1 MKRFFLLM
9 IAGLFMTACGNQP
22 KQHTDSVVDTYTIEQ
37 LAVEPLVY
45 EGQTVRF
52 EGVID
57 HMCRH
62 SGDKMRVAQVD
73 NNTFSMQVMLGDMMD
88 QFSLEHEGA
97 EVIITGVLHTAIRNL
112 DELEDDQHDHG
123 DDDHDH
129 DHACDST
136 EEAIKR
142 MAEKGI
148 SPDIRPYVELI
159 AFEVK

>member
-1 MKRFFLLM
+1 MKRLFLLM
-9 IAGLFMTACGNQP
+9 VAGLIMTACGNQT
-22 KQHTDSVVDTYTIEQ
+22 QQQAESVVNTYTIEQ
-37 LAVEPLVY
+37 LAVDPLVY

-73 NNTFSMQVMLGDMMD
+73 NDTYSMQVMLGDMMNEFT
-88 QFSLEHEGA
+88 QEHEGA
-97 EVIITGVLHTAIRNL
+97 QVVITGVLHTAIRNL
-112 DELEDDQHDHG
+112 DELGEDHHDHG
-123 DDDHDH
+123 DDDH

-148 SPDIRPYVELI
+148 SPDIRPYVELM
-159 AFEVK
+159 AFELK

>member
-1 MKRFFLLM
+1 MKRFLLLM
-9 IAGLFMTACGNQP
+9 IAGLLMTACGSQP
-22 KQHTDSVVDTYTIEQ
+22 QQQAESVVNTYTIEQ

-73 NNTFSMQVMLGDMMD
+73 NDTYSMQVMLGDMMD
-88 QFSLEHEGA
+88 QFSQEHEGA
-97 EVIITGVLHTAIRNL
+97 GVVITGVLQTAIRNL
-112 DELEDDQHDHG
+112 DELEEDHH

-136 EEAIKR
+136 EEAIRR

>member
-1 MKRFFLLM
+1 MKRLFLLM
-9 IAGLFMTACGNQP
+9 VAGLIMTACGNQP
-22 KQHTDSVVDTYTIEQ
+22 RQQAESIVNTYTIEQ

-62 SGDKMRVAQVD
+62 SGDKMRVAQVGND
-73 NNTFSMQVMLGDMMD
+73 AFSMQVMLGNMMD
-88 QFSLEHEGA
+88 QFSQEHEGA
-97 EVIITGVLHTAIRNL
+97 EVVITGVLQTVIRNL
-112 DELEDDQHDHG
+112 DELEEDHHHH

-129 DHACDST
+129 DHDCDST
-136 EEAIKR
+136 EEAIRR

-148 SPDIRPYVELI
+148 SPDIRPYVELM
-159 AFEVK
+159 AFELK